1 MARGRNIAPLP
12 LIKPHCGLRLPP
24 DRYCLI
30 AANYKL
36 RAATQQKKMTKSAI
50 EGRST
55 IKTQIKGGVGFM
67 PQAKRQ
73 ALSAGGNASKTA
85 TQAVTIP
92 KPVFKFSTTPK
103 TVSAK
108 PKQEIKMEIEDDS
121 QMAKR
126 KREEDDFEIVG

>member
-1 MARGRNIAPLP
+1 
-12 LIKPHCGLRLPP
+12 
-24 DRYCLI
+24 
-30 AANYKL
+30 
-36 RAATQQKKMTKSAI
+36 MTKSAI

-55 IKTQIKGGVGFM
+55 IKTQIKGGVGFT

-73 ALSAGGNASKTA
+73 ALSAGGNATKVL

-108 PKQEIKMEIEDDS
+108 PKQEIKMEIEEDS
-121 QMAKR
+121 QKR

>member
-1 MARGRNIAPLP
+1 
-12 LIKPHCGLRLPP
+12 
-24 DRYCLI
+24 
-30 AANYKL
+30 
-36 RAATQQKKMTKSAI
+36 MTKSAI

-55 IKTQIKGGVGFM
+55 IKTQIKGGVGFT

-73 ALSAGGNASKTA
+73 ALSAGGIASKVV

-108 PKQEIKMEIEDDS
+108 PKQEIKMEIDDDS
-121 QMAKR
+121 QVAKR